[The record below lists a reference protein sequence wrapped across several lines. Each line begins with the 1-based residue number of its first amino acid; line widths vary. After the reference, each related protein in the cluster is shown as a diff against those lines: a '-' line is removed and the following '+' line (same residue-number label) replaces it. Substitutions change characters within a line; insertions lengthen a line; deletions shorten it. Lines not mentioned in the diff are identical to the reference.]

1 MKSTESGGSK
11 RLGQSL
17 SRQCKFGA
25 GRAHAPGMKDVRGAL
40 GAPAAPPR
48 RPLSVH
54 ARPPLRAPLG
64 HVGAA
69 SGPGRWSWSESC
81 SDGSLSLTRCSC
93 VTPRL
98 CFLWGSLTLW
108 RSRRAGL
115 SMLRSPRLTS
125 GPPPR
130 PHAADQRSRERT
142 RVSVIPGSLGN
153 AIRKSILIKHRRHER
168 L

>member
-1 MKSTESGGSK
+1 MKSTESVTVQTVQVRGRKGA
-11 RLGQSL
+11 RPRDEG
-17 SRQCKFGA
+17 RA
-25 GRAHAPGMKDVRGAL
+25 GRTGSAGRTPS
-40 GAPAAPPR
+40 PC
-48 RPLSVH
+48 PLSVH
-54 ARPPLRAPLG
+54 ARPPLGALLG

-98 CFLWGSLTLW
+98 CFPWGSLTLW

-130 PHAADQRSRERT
+130 PHAAALISGGRRAGGPPKVSGKDQGVRDPGLSGERDPKIN
-142 RVSVIPGSLGN
+142 S
-153 AIRKSILIKHRRHER
+153 H
-168 L
+168 